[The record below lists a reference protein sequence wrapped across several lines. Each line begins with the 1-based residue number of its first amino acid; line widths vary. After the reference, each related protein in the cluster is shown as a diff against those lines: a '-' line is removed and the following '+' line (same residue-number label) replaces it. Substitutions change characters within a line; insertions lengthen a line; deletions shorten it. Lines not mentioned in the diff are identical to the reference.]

1 MVKKDKNKVK
11 DIVDEFLK
19 DKLGDTFH
27 VDVKKKNLIN
37 DGLLDSLDILTL
49 SSIIEKKTKRK
60 INISDPK
67 IFKKFH
73 KYSDLI
79 KI

>member
-1 MVKKDKNKVK
+1 MTKKDTVKNIVDKFLKNKTGSVSL
-11 DIVDEFLK
+11 EN
-19 DKLGDTFH
+19 
-27 VDVKKKNLIN
+27 VKKKDLISE
-37 DGLLDSLDILTL
+37 GLIDSLDILTL
-49 SSIIEKKTKRK
+49 SSMIEKKTKKK

>member
-19 DKLGDTFH
+19 DKLDDTFH

-49 SSIIEKKTKRK
+49 SSK
-60 INISDPK
+60 NI
-67 IFKKFH
+67 KKFCPLMVEVCEQLWAYIFL
-73 KYSDLI
+73 KD
-79 KI
+79 

>member
-1 MVKKDKNKVK
+1 MTKKDEVKN
-11 DIVDEFLK
+11 IVDKFLINK
-19 DKLGDTFH
+19 SGKNSINDI
-27 VDVKKKNLIN
+27 KKKNLISE
-37 DGLLDSLDILTL
+37 GLIDSLDILTL

>member
-1 MVKKDKNKVK
+1 MTKKDEVKN
-11 DIVDEFLK
+11 IVDKFLINK
-19 DKLGDTFH
+19 SGKNSINDI
-27 VDVKKKNLIN
+27 KKKNLISE
-37 DGLLDSLDILTL
+37 GLIDSLDILTL
-49 SSIIEKKTKRK
+49 SSMIEKKTKRK

>member
-1 MVKKDKNKVK
+1 MIKKNIVK
-11 DIVDEFLK
+11 DIIDEFLK
-19 DKLGDTFH
+19 NKSGNISLDKI
-27 VDVKKKNLIN
+27 KKKDLISE
-37 DGLLDSLDILTL
+37 GLIDSLDILTL
-49 SSIIEKKTKRK
+49 SSTIEKKTKRK

-73 KYSDLI
+73 KYNDLI

>member
-1 MVKKDKNKVK
+1 MTKKDTVKNIVDKFLKNKTGSVSL
-11 DIVDEFLK
+11 EN
-19 DKLGDTFH
+19 
-27 VDVKKKNLIN
+27 VKKKDLISE
-37 DGLLDSLDILTL
+37 GLIDSLDILTL
-49 SSIIEKKTKRK
+49 SSMIEKKTQKK

>member
-1 MVKKDKNKVK
+1 MTKKNKVK
-11 DIVDEFLK
+11 NIVDEFLK
-19 DKLGDTFH
+19 DKLGDTFFN
-27 VDVKKKNLIN
+27 DIKKKNLVT

-49 SSIIEKKTKRK
+49 SSTIEKKTKKK

>member
-1 MVKKDKNKVK
+1 MLM
-11 DIVDEFLK
+11 LK
-19 DKLGDTFH
+19 EKS
-27 VDVKKKNLIN
+27 IN

-49 SSIIEKKTKRK
+49 SSMIEKKTKRK

>member
-1 MVKKDKNKVK
+1 MTKKDEVKN
-11 DIVDEFLK
+11 IVDKFLINK
-19 DKLGDTFH
+19 SGKNSINDI
-27 VDVKKKNLIN
+27 KKKNLISE
-37 DGLLDSLDILTL
+37 GLIDSLDILTL
-49 SSIIEKKTKRK
+49 SSMIEKKTKRK

-73 KYSDLI
+73 KYCDLI

>member
-1 MVKKDKNKVK
+1 MTKKDTVKNIVDKFLKNKTGSVSL
-11 DIVDEFLK
+11 DN
-19 DKLGDTFH
+19 
-27 VDVKKKNLIN
+27 VKKKDLISE
-37 DGLLDSLDILTL
+37 GLIDSLDILTL
-49 SSIIEKKTKRK
+49 SSMIEKKTEKK

>member
-1 MVKKDKNKVK
+1 MTKKDSVKN
-11 DIVDEFLK
+11 IVDEFLK
-19 DKLGDTFH
+19 NKSGNSSLNNII
-27 VDVKKKNLIN
+27 KKDLISE
-37 DGLLDSLDILTL
+37 GLIDSLDILTL
-49 SSIIEKKTKRK
+49 SSMIEKKTKRK

-73 KYSDLI
+73 KYNDLI

>member
-1 MVKKDKNKVK
+1 MTKKDEVKN
-11 DIVDEFLK
+11 IVDKFLINKSGK
-19 DKLGDTFH
+19 DSIHDI
-27 VDVKKKNLIN
+27 KKKNLISE
-37 DGLLDSLDILTL
+37 GLIDSLDILTL
-49 SSIIEKKTKRK
+49 SSMIEKKTKRK